1 MSGVVLRCPNCG
13 TTRGTPG
20 ECEACHEA
28 QVRYYCTNH
37 SPGRWLERPV
47 CSQCGAVFGEKAQPR
62 APSPAP
68 AARSRAPPTARP
80 PAPTARP
87 RPVYP
92 PAARPGA
99 EGSSTGGPPKRDDD
113 VIPDGEHYGRTPSL
127 HELLLEALRARHMP
141 PPEPPYERE
150 TPAPR
155 AGPGIGGCLVR
166 MMLLLFFL
174 FLAMMSGVFLFATS
188 WL

>member
-37 SPGRWLERPV
+37 SPGRWLERPA
-47 CSQCGAVFGEKAQPR
+47 CSQCGAVFGEKAPPR
-62 APSPAP
+62 ASAPAP
-68 AARSRAPPTARP
+68 AARPRSRTPPTARP

-87 RPVYP
+87 RR
-92 PAARPGA
+92 ARA
-99 EGSSTGGPPKRDDD
+99 RDEDL
-113 VIPDGEHYGRTPSL
+113 IPDDEHFRRRSPSL
-127 HELLLEALRARHMP
+127 QELLREALGARHMP
-141 PPEPPYERE
+141 PPEPPYRPE

-155 AGPGIGGCLVR
+155 AGPGLGGCLVR
-166 MMLLLFFL
+166 IMLLLFFL
-174 FLAMMSGVFLFATS
+174 FLAMMSGVFLFASS